1 MAYMQ
6 KKWVSHDKRFIV
18 VDKYHSVRA
27 MPKNESARERRRP
40 KKQITSEQQEKIN
53 LWPDPR
59 RLDSLNE
66 RKLFKS

>member
-27 MPKNESARERRRP
+27 MLGA
-40 KKQITSEQQEKIN
+40 
-53 LWPDPR
+53 
-59 RLDSLNE
+59 
-66 RKLFKS
+66 